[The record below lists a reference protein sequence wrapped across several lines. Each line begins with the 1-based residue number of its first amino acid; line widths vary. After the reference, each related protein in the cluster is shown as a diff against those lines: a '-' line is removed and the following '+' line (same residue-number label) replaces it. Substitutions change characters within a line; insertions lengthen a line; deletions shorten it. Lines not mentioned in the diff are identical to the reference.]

1 MVVHTLADLRRTGD
15 APRRP
20 PQPPRRPNNPPPRQ
34 APRPPL
40 SPLHKVLLA
49 AGVLVAMLLKA
60 RSSPFYGGA
69 IPAASVKLGGH
80 WDDILRHP
88 SFTRKMCSYTRT
100 TPWWRG
106 GFLSLREKSFR
117 EHVEAADIGGEHGH
131 EPEPLDTDDN
141 QVGGAESMAVT
152 RCTSTQ
158 FAVTAYFCGL
168 DVAHNRDSAEDAAK
182 APSVIGGQGIG
193 ESEIDKFESW
203 LKAMHA
209 LGEARGKHPRYV
221 YRLGVGTEGSEAGYA
236 HVWDIVAQPDGTF
249 YWLQSFVGHY
259 SLPSWMRQSDAKGE
273 RDLLFETVLHKL
285 EALRE
290 LFRIVAWDR
299 AANANYLRL
308 FNVDMDR
315 ARRVDKRET
324 AMHQRLHHFSWD
336 LACGYPA
343 AGHRTEPLDPAAMV
357 ASLGV
362 EIAAADEE
370 EEGEEE
376 EAESVA

>member
-249 YWLQSFVGHY
+249 YWLQAECPCINYY
-259 SLPSWMRQSDAKGE
+259 S
-273 RDLLFETVLHKL
+273 
-285 EALRE
+285 
-290 LFRIVAWDR
+290 
-299 AANANYLRL
+299 
-308 FNVDMDR
+308 
-315 ARRVDKRET
+315 
-324 AMHQRLHHFSWD
+324 
-336 LACGYPA
+336 
-343 AGHRTEPLDPAAMV
+343 
-357 ASLGV
+357 
-362 EIAAADEE
+362 
-370 EEGEEE
+370 
-376 EAESVA
+376 